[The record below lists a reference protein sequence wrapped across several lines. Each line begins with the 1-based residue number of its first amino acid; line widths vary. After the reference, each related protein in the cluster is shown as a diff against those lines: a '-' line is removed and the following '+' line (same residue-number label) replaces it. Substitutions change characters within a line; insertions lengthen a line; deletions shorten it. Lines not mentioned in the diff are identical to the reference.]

1 MIRRRSLH
9 SSTTARA
16 VCRRCGER
24 NPTGN
29 RFCGACGTALTR
41 RCPACDAGVDPTV
54 KFCGECGAPV
64 ATRAVVPRPED
75 GERRQM
81 TVLFSDIVG
90 STELSGR
97 LDPEEYHEVIRA
109 HRARAE
115 AIVGAHGGHV
125 AQHIGDG
132 LLAYFGWPKTWDDAA
147 ERAVRAALDLVDDA
161 AKTDAGDTTL
171 AVRVGVHTGPVVLST
186 LAAGQGRA
194 ETVALGEVLNV
205 AARVQTAA
213 DPGTVLASAATLHLV
228 AGLFVVED
236 RGPQRL
242 RGVRD
247 ALPLYRIVRPSGVR
261 SRLDVT
267 AGRLTRFVGREVELA
282 TLVERWNRAQD
293 GDGQNV
299 LVVGEPGVG
308 KSRLAYQL
316 RARLAAVPHTWLECG
331 ATPYTLGTPFHPLIA
346 LARQALAFAPGD
358 DVEAQRARVERG
370 LGGLA
375 SPESVA
381 LVAEFLG
388 LPLPASLAMSPDE
401 QRRKTIDLMARWN
414 LTHSTVQP
422 MVVVVED
429 LHWCDA
435 SSLEVLARLV
445 TQSPTAR
452 VLLLMTARPEFV
464 PPWAAREN
472 TTTLRLA
479 RLTTRQAREMIAAI
493 GSTRLPAETA
503 DTLVTRAD
511 GVPLFI
517 EELTKSVL
525 GPGSLRDTAAIPAT
539 LADSLMAR
547 LDRLATGKEVA
558 QRAAVLGRELG
569 YELLAAVAGLD
580 ETTLRRG
587 LARLVKAE
595 ILFVRGAP
603 PDAVYTFKHALV
615 HEAAYDSLLKRA
627 RQSLHARVVD
637 VLLGQF
643 PERAAAEPELVAR
656 HAEAAGRAATAV
668 DYHQRAGERAQSRS
682 AHAEAIR
689 HFQHAIAVLLMQAE
703 SRDRDAREAALQ
715 VTLAESQ
722 TVALGYTSPE
732 VAAAHERTRA
742 LCEAVGDE
750 LGVGHALSRL
760 GVFAH
765 NSGDTERACA
775 LGAHALAIGERMAD
789 PGLLL
794 KAHCDLG
801 LTEVYSGKFASS
813 LAHLETALSLS
824 APDRYRTN
832 LFATGNPGVRAL
844 SASAWDLFVL
854 GYPERALVR
863 ARDAVVRARELAHPF
878 SVAHA
883 LFFETVTHALR
894 QDGARQRERAEETI
908 ALSEAQGFPFW
919 LGVGQAFHAAARV
932 QAGDTAALVDLRAG
946 LSLMA
951 LSGSR
956 GGAPAI
962 MVLLGKAY
970 RAAGQLA
977 EARDAI
983 ASGLAL
989 AAQSG
994 QTFFDA
1000 ELHRVRGEIL
1010 LDTGEPDE
1018 AIAAFERGL
1027 AVARLQESKSFE
1039 LRVTITL
1046 ARVMSRRGDRAAARA
1061 LLAPAYAWF
1070 TEGFDTRDLADA
1082 QILLDELAGR

>member
-1 MIRRRSLH
+1 MR
-9 SSTTARA
+9 
-16 VCRRCGER
+16 
-24 NPTGN
+24 
-29 RFCGACGTALTR
+29 
-41 RCPACDAGVDPTV
+41 
-54 KFCGECGAPV
+54 FCGECGVSLATETAP
-64 ATRAVVPRPED
+64 TRPED

-81 TVLFSDIVG
+81 TVLFSDLVG

-97 LDPEEYHEVIRA
+97 LDPEDYHELVRA
-109 HRARAE
+109 HQTRAE
-115 AIVGAHGGHV
+115 AVVTAHGGHV
-125 AQHIGDG
+125 AQYLGDG

-147 ERAVRAALDLVDDA
+147 ERAVRAALDLIDAA
-161 AKTDAGDTTL
+161 AKTEVGDGTL
-171 AVRVGVHTGPVVLST
+171 AVRVGLHTGPVVLST
-186 LAAGQGRA
+186 LAAGKGRA

-205 AARVQTAA
+205 ASRVQTAA
-213 DPGTVLASAATLHLV
+213 DPGTVLVSGATLRLV

-236 RGPQRL
+236 RGPQTL

-247 ALPLYRIVRPSGVR
+247 AITLYRVVRPSGVR

-282 TLVERWNRAQD
+282 TLVERWERAQD
-293 GDGQNV
+293 GEGQNV
-299 LVVGEPGVG
+299 LVVGEAGVG
-308 KSRLAYQL
+308 KSRLAYEL
-316 RARLAAVPHTWLECG
+316 RERLAAVPHTWLECG
-331 ATPYTLGTPFHPLIA
+331 ATPYTQGTPFHPLIE

-358 DVEAQRARVERG
+358 AVDAKRARVERG
-370 LGGLA
+370 LGRLA

-381 LVAEFLG
+381 LVEEFLG
-388 LPLPASLAMSPDE
+388 LPSSTPLAMSPDE

-414 LTHSTVQP
+414 LSHSIVQP

-435 SSLEVLARLV
+435 SSLEVLGKLV

-472 TTTLRLA
+472 MTTLRLA
-479 RLTTRQAREMIAAI
+479 RLTKRHAREMIAAL
-493 GSTRLPAETA
+493 GSTQLPTETSNA
-503 DTLVTRAD
+503 LVTRAD

-517 EELTKSVL
+517 EELTKSVM
-525 GPGSLRDTAAIPAT
+525 GPGAVRDHEAIPAT

-569 YELLAAVAGLD
+569 YGLLAAVAGLN
-580 ETTLRRG
+580 EAVLRRG

-595 ILFVRGAP
+595 ILFVRGEP
-603 PDAVYTFKHALV
+603 PDATYTFKHALV
-615 HEAAYDSLLKRA
+615 QEAAYESLLKRA
-627 RQSLHARVVD
+627 RQALHARVVD
-637 VLLGQF
+637 VLLERF

-656 HAEAAGRAATAV
+656 HAEAAGRVATAV
-668 DYHQRAGERAQSRS
+668 DCYQRAGERAQSRS

-689 HFQHAIAVLLMQAE
+689 HFQHAIAMLLTQPA
-703 SRDRDAREAALQ
+703 SRERDAREATLQ

-732 VAAAHERTRA
+732 VEAAHERTRE

-765 NSGDTERACA
+765 NSGDTERACL
-775 LGAHALAIGERMAD
+775 LGAQALAIGERVGD

-801 LTEVYSGKFASS
+801 LTEVYRGTFASS

-824 APDRYRTN
+824 EPDRYRTN

-854 GYPERALVR
+854 GYPERALAR
-863 ARDAVVRARELAHPF
+863 AREAVVRARGLAHPF

-894 QDGARQRERAEETI
+894 QDGVRQRERAEETI

-932 QAGDTAALVDLRAG
+932 QAGETAALAELRSG

-951 LSGSR
+951 RSGSR

-970 RAAGQLA
+970 RAAGQLP

-1000 ELHRVRGEIL
+1000 ELHRVQGEIL
-1010 LDTGEPDE
+1010 LAAGDPSE
-1018 AIAAFERGL
+1018 AVVAYERGL
-1027 AVARLQESKSFE
+1027 AVARAQASKSFE
-1039 LRVTITL
+1039 LRVTIGL
-1046 ARVMSRRGDRAAARA
+1046 ARLWARAGDRERARA
-1061 LLAPAYAWF
+1061 LLAPVYAWF
-1070 TEGFDTRDLADA
+1070 TEGFETRDLIDA
-1082 QILLDELAGR
+1082 KALLDELA